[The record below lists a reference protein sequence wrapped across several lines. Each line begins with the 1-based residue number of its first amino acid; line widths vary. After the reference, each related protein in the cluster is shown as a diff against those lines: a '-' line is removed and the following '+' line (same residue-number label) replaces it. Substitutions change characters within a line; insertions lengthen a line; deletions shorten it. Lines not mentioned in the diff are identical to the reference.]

1 MLMKLIF
8 PYFAFCASV
17 VDFLGA
23 EKPVVII
30 DEFEVQGNHLEAFLD
45 LHHSIRGVHFDK
57 KSIAKA
63 KIFFGSKS
71 EAKAKR
77 TLFNFLRSEAKRI
90 RFAFAIFAIK
100 RK

>member
-8 PYFAFCASV
+8 PHFAFGASV

-45 LHHSIRGVHFDK
+45 LHHSIITDDNQKSEHFLKYDSSNSCSVVK
-57 KSIAKA
+57 KS
-63 KIFFGSKS
+63 
-71 EAKAKR
+71 
-77 TLFNFLRSEAKRI
+77 
-90 RFAFAIFAIK
+90 
-100 RK
+100 